1 MRRSSIGFVAGLAGL
16 CGATAIGPAAAED
29 GAADPRQGEQVDSI
43 CFGRNINNF
52 ETIDGVDDAILLEKS
67 VNRWYKADLIGACS
81 YRELKWALSVA
92 IDQRPAGG
100 CVRRGDRLI
109 FSRSAFGDFSFQN
122 TTRCVI
128 TDIYGWDPD
137 ATAEEA
143 SAAETEQP
151 SD

>member
-1 MRRSSIGFVAGLAGL
+1 MKRSNIGFLAVLVGL
-16 CGATAIGPAAAED
+16 CGPLLIGPASAE
-29 GAADPRQGEQVDSI
+29 GEEADPRQGEQVDSI

-67 VNRWYKADLIGACS
+67 VNRWYKAELVGACS
-81 YRELKWALSVA
+81 YRQLKWALSVA

-100 CVRRGDRLI
+100 CVRPGDRLI
-109 FSRSAFGDFSFQN
+109 FSSSAFGDFSFQN

-128 TDIYGWDPD
+128 TEIYEWDPD
-137 ATAEEA
+137 ATAEDA
-143 SAAETEQP
+143 DAAEGDAP